1 MPGARCTRSRA
12 CCVVN
17 TRVSHHGYTGS
28 PGIPARNG
36 FNGFLRALPGD
47 RAFLSPSPADDFHQ
61 LERQR
66 RGVRTTRLHRP
77 QYAVR
82 PRKNCT
88 ATHYVHRIPHPT
100 SVTIAK
106 RPSDRDGM
114 CLAVLLFLP
123 IAKTKYFSK
132 QGWTQNREGRPSGK
146 SPARLCRFRALGLG
160 TAYRCREDAILPMR
174 TRDLISARAQLRSSL
189 EERYRVYRRAAL
201 KDEAIQVENALRG
214 RHLNSEGAPMI
225 DHHSAA
231 LIKSGRSINQA
242 DLVNPRSSSITAVG
256 PIGTWPALAR
266 LSLRKTI
273 LSRQTLR
280 RKSSKT

>member
-1 MPGARCTRSRA
+1 M
-12 CCVVN
+12 
-17 TRVSHHGYTGS
+17 
-28 PGIPARNG
+28 
-36 FNGFLRALPGD
+36 
-47 RAFLSPSPADDFHQ
+47 
-61 LERQR
+61 
-66 RGVRTTRLHRP
+66 
-77 QYAVR
+77 
-82 PRKNCT
+82 
-88 ATHYVHRIPHPT
+88 
-100 SVTIAK
+100 TIAK
-106 RPSDRDGM
+106 RPSDRDGI
-114 CLAVLLFLP
+114 CLMYRCFYQFKKQNIFRKGAGHK
-123 IAKTKYFSK
+123 IAW
-132 QGWTQNREGRPSGK
+132 GARWGK

-242 DLVNPRSSSITAVG
+242 DRVNPRSSSITAVG
-256 PIGTWPALAR
+256 PIGTWPALSR